1 VTDAARTTTNRIAT
15 AERATAETTI
25 RVRIDLD
32 GSGRA
37 EISTPIGFLD
47 HLLTLFA
54 RHALVDLEV
63 AATGDTHIDEHHT
76 VEDTALVLGRAIDEA
91 LAERTGIRRYGDVRL
106 PMDEALALSAVDL
119 GGRAHADVEPV
130 PDPLTATN
138 VWLELWPH
146 FVETL
151 AREARA
157 SVHLE
162 VRKARSTHHLVEGG
176 VKALARS
183 LRQAWEPD
191 PRLAGTESVPSSK
204 GTLR

>member
-1 VTDAARTTTNRIAT
+1 MSRIGT
-15 AERATAETTI
+15 AERSTSETTI
-25 RVRIDLD
+25 RVRVDLD
-32 GSGRA
+32 GSGLA
-37 EISTPIGFLD
+37 EIATPIGFLD
-47 HLLTLFA
+47 HLLTLLA

-63 AATGDTHIDEHHT
+63 EATGDVHVDEHHT

-91 LAERTGIRRYGDVRL
+91 LGERAGIRRYGDVRL
-106 PMDEALALSAVDL
+106 PMDEALALCAVDL
-119 GGRAHADVEPV
+119 GGRAYCDVEPV
-130 PDPLTATN
+130 PDPLTAAN
-138 VWLELWPH
+138 AWLELWPH

-162 VRKARSTHHLVEGG
+162 VRRARSTHHLVEGG
-176 VKALARS
+176 AKALARA

-191 PRLAGTESVPSSK
+191 PRLSDDGSVPSSK

>member
-1 VTDAARTTTNRIAT
+1 MSRSGS
-15 AERATAETTI
+15 AERTTAETVI
-25 RVRIDLD
+25 SVRIDLA
-32 GSGRA
+32 GGGRA
-37 EISTPIGFLD
+37 TVETPIGFLD

-63 AATGDTHIDEHHT
+63 HASGDVHIDEHHT

-91 LAERTGIRRYGDVRL
+91 LGDRSGIRRYGDVRL
-106 PMDEALALSAVDL
+106 PMDEALALCAVDL
-119 GGRAHADVEPV
+119 GGRSYSDVKPR
-130 PDPLTATN
+130 PDPLAGGN

-162 VRKARSTHHLVEGG
+162 VLKARSSHHLVEGG
-176 VKALARS
+176 VKSLARA

-191 PRLAGTESVPSSK
+191 PRLADADDAVPSSK
-204 GTLR
+204 GTLA

>member
-1 VTDAARTTTNRIAT
+1 MSRIGN

-32 GSGRA
+32 GSGRSD
-37 EISTPIGFLD
+37 IMTPLGFLD
-47 HLLTLFA
+47 HLLTLLA
-54 RHALVDLEV
+54 RHALVDLDV
-63 AATGDTHIDEHHT
+63 TATGDIHVDEHHT

-91 LAERTGIRRYGDVRL
+91 LGERAGIRRYGDVRL
-106 PMDEALALSAVDL
+106 PMDEALALCAVDL
-119 GGRAHADVEPV
+119 GGRSYADVEPV
-130 PDPLTATN
+130 PDPLAAAN

-146 FVETL
+146 FVETV

-162 VRKARSTHHLVEGG
+162 VRRARSTHHLVEGG
-176 VKALARS
+176 AKALARA

>member
-1 VTDAARTTTNRIAT
+1 MTRIGA
-15 AERATAETTI
+15 AERSTAETTI

-32 GSGRA
+32 GTGLA
-37 EISTPIGFLD
+37 DVATPIGFLD
-47 HLLTLFA
+47 HLLTLLA

-63 AATGDTHIDEHHT
+63 NASGDVQVDEHHT

-91 LAERTGIRRYGDVRL
+91 LGERGGIGRYGDVRL
-106 PMDEALALSAVDL
+106 PMDEALALCAVDL
-119 GGRAHADVEPV
+119 GGRAYADVEPV
-130 PDPLTATN
+130 PDPMTAAN

-176 VKALARS
+176 VKALARA
-183 LRQAWEPD
+183 LRQAWAPD
-191 PRLAGTESVPSSK
+191 PRLAASDDAVPSSK

>member
-1 VTDAARTTTNRIAT
+1 MSRIGEVERTTT
-15 AERATAETTI
+15 ETTI
-25 RVRIDLD
+25 SVRINLD
-32 GSGRA
+32 GSGTA
-37 EISTPIGFLD
+37 EVATPIGFLD

-54 RHALVDLEV
+54 RHAFVDLAV
-63 AATGDTHIDEHHT
+63 SASGDVQVDEHHT
-76 VEDTALVLGRAIDEA
+76 VEDTALVLGRAIDAA
-91 LAERTGIRRYGDVRL
+91 LGERAGIRRYGDVRL
-106 PMDEALALSAVDL
+106 PMDEALASCALDL
-119 GGRAHADVEPV
+119 GGRAYADVVPV
-130 PDPLTATN
+130 PDPMTSVN
-138 VWLELWPH
+138 PWLELWPH

-176 VKALARS
+176 AKALARA

-191 PRLAGTESVPSSK
+191 PRLAGGDHVPSSK

>member
-1 VTDAARTTTNRIAT
+1 MSRIGT
-15 AERATAETTI
+15 QERMTAETTI
-25 RVRIDLD
+25 RVRVDLD
-32 GSGRA
+32 GRGQASVT
-37 EISTPIGFLD
+37 TPIGFLD

-63 AATGDTHIDEHHT
+63 EASGDVHVDEHHT
-76 VEDTALVLGRAIDEA
+76 VEDTALVLGRALDTA
-91 LAERTGIRRYGDVRL
+91 LADRRGIRRYGDVRL
-106 PMDEALALSAVDL
+106 PMDEALALCAVDL
-119 GGRAHADVEPV
+119 GGRGYSDVEPV
-130 PDPLTATN
+130 PDPLTAAN
-138 VWLELWPH
+138 AWLELWPH

-157 SVHLE
+157 AIHVE

-176 VKALARS
+176 TKALARA

-191 PRLAGTESVPSSK
+191 PRLDGDAVPSSK

>member
-1 VTDAARTTTNRIAT
+1 MNRIGA

-25 RVRIDLD
+25 SVRVDLD
-32 GSGRA
+32 GGGMA
-37 EISTPIGFLD
+37 DVSTPIGFLD
-47 HLLTLFA
+47 HLLTLLA
-54 RHALVDLEV
+54 RHALIDLEV
-63 AATGDTHIDEHHT
+63 RATGDVHVDEHHT
-76 VEDTALVLGRAIDEA
+76 VEDTALVLGRALDEA
-91 LAERTGIRRYGDVRL
+91 LGERAGIRRYGDVRL
-106 PMDEALALSAVDL
+106 PMDEALALCAIDL
-119 GGRAHADVEPV
+119 GGRAYADVEPV
-130 PDPLTATN
+130 ADPLTSSN

-176 VKALARS
+176 AKALARA

-191 PRLAGTESVPSSK
+191 PRLTGRDEVPSSK

>member
-1 VTDAARTTTNRIAT
+1 MTDSARVAT

-25 RVRIDLD
+25 TVRIDLD
-32 GSGRA
+32 GSGHA
-37 EISTPIGFLD
+37 DVGTPIGFLD
-47 HLLTLFA
+47 HVLTLFA
-54 RHALVDLEV
+54 RHALVDLDV
-63 AATGDTHIDEHHT
+63 KATGDVHVDEHHT
-76 VEDTALVLGRAIDEA
+76 VEDTALVLGRAIDDA
-91 LAERTGIRRYGDVRL
+91 LGERTGIRRYGDVRL
-106 PMDEALALSAVDL
+106 PMDEALALCAVDL
-119 GGRAHADVEPV
+119 GGRSYADVDPV
-130 PDPLTATN
+130 PDPLTAAN

-162 VRKARSTHHLVEGG
+162 VQKARSTHHLVEAG

-191 PRLAGTESVPSSK
+191 PRLAGTGAVPSSK

>member
-1 VTDAARTTTNRIAT
+1 MSRTGQQ
-15 AERATAETTI
+15 ERATAETTI
-25 RVRIDLD
+25 RVRVDLD
-32 GSGRA
+32 GQGRA
-37 EISTPIGFLD
+37 SVATPIGFLD

-63 AATGDTHIDEHHT
+63 EATGDVHIDEHHT
-76 VEDTALVLGRAIDEA
+76 VEDTALVLGRALDEA
-91 LAERTGIRRYGDVRL
+91 LGDRRGIRRYGDVRL
-106 PMDEALALSAVDL
+106 PMDEALALCAVDL
-119 GGRAHADVEPV
+119 GGRGYSDVEPV
-130 PDPLTATN
+130 PDPLTAAN
-138 VWLELWPH
+138 AWLELWPH

-157 SVHLE
+157 AIHVE

-176 VKALARS
+176 AKALARA

-191 PRLAGTESVPSSK
+191 PRLAGDAVPSSK

>member
-1 VTDAARTTTNRIAT
+1 VSRIGN

-32 GSGRA
+32 GSGRSQ
-37 EISTPIGFLD
+37 ITTPLGFLD

-54 RHALVDLEV
+54 RHALVDLDV
-63 AATGDTHIDEHHT
+63 TATGDVHVDEHHT

-91 LAERTGIRRYGDVRL
+91 LGERAGIRRYGDVRL
-106 PMDEALALSAVDL
+106 PMDEALALCAVDL
-119 GGRAHADVEPV
+119 GGRSYADVEPV
-130 PDPLTATN
+130 PDPLTAAN

-146 FVETL
+146 LVETV

-162 VRKARSTHHLVEGG
+162 VRRARSTHHLVEGG
-176 VKALARS
+176 AKALARA

-191 PRLAGTESVPSSK
+191 PRLAGTQSVPSSK

>member
-1 VTDAARTTTNRIAT
+1 MSRSGT
-15 AERATAETTI
+15 AERATAETSI

-32 GSGRA
+32 GTGAVSV
-37 EISTPIGFLD
+37 ETPIGFLD

-63 AATGDTHIDEHHT
+63 HATGDVHIDEHHS
-76 VEDTALVLGRAIDEA
+76 VEDTALVLGRAIDVA
-91 LAERTGIRRYGDVRL
+91 LGERAGIRRYGDVRL
-106 PMDEALALSAVDL
+106 PMDEALALCAVDL
-119 GGRAHADVEPV
+119 GGRAFSDVEPR
-130 PDPLTATN
+130 PDPLTAAN

-162 VRKARSTHHLVEGG
+162 VRGARSTHHLVEGG
-176 VKALARS
+176 VKSLARS

-191 PRLAGTESVPSSK
+191 PRLSDTVDAVPSSK

>member
-1 VTDAARTTTNRIAT
+1 MSRIGEV
-15 AERATAETTI
+15 ERATSETTI
-25 RVRIDLD
+25 LVRVDLD
-32 GSGRA
+32 GSGQS
-37 EISTPIGFLD
+37 EIETPIGFLD

-54 RHALVDLEV
+54 RHALVDLRV
-63 AATGDTHIDEHHT
+63 VATGDVQVDEHHT
-76 VEDTALVLGRAIDEA
+76 VEDTALVLGRAIDAA
-91 LAERTGIRRYGDVRL
+91 LGERAGIRRYGDIRL
-106 PMDEALALSAVDL
+106 PMDEALALCAVDL
-119 GGRAHADVEPV
+119 GGRAYADVEPV
-130 PDPLTATN
+130 PDPMTAAN
-138 VWLELWPH
+138 AWLELWPH

-176 VKALARS
+176 AKALARA

-191 PRLAGTESVPSSK
+191 PRLTGRADVPSSK

>member
-1 VTDAARTTTNRIAT
+1 MTRIGA
-15 AERATAETTI
+15 AERSTAETTI
-25 RVRIDLD
+25 RVRVDLE
-32 GSGRA
+32 GTGRA
-37 EISTPIGFLD
+37 EVATPIGFLD
-47 HLLTLFA
+47 HLLTLLA

-63 AATGDTHIDEHHT
+63 NASGDIHVDEHHT

-91 LAERTGIRRYGDVRL
+91 LGERAGIARYGDVRL
-106 PMDEALALSAVDL
+106 PMDEALALCAIDL
-119 GGRAHADVEPV
+119 GGRSYADVEPV
-130 PDPLTATN
+130 ADPMTAAN

-151 AREARA
+151 AREARL

-176 VKALARS
+176 AKALARAM
-183 LRQAWEPD
+183 RQAWEPD
-191 PRLAGTESVPSSK
+191 PRLASSEDAMPSSK

>member
-1 VTDAARTTTNRIAT
+1 MSRSGT
-15 AERATAETTI
+15 AERTTAETEI
-25 RVRIDLD
+25 RIRIDLD
-32 GSGRA
+32 GTGRVA
-37 EISTPIGFLD
+37 VETPIGFLD
-47 HLLTLFA
+47 HLLALFA
-54 RHALVDLEV
+54 RHALVDLDV
-63 AATGDTHIDEHHT
+63 HAGGDVHVDEHHT
-76 VEDTALVLGRAIDEA
+76 VEDTALVLGRAIDAA
-91 LAERTGIRRYGDVRL
+91 LGERAGIRRYGDVRL
-106 PMDEALALSAVDL
+106 PMDEALALCAVDL
-119 GGRAHADVEPV
+119 GGRAVSDIEPR
-130 PDPLTATN
+130 PDPLAGGN

-176 VKALARS
+176 VKSLARA

-191 PRLAGTESVPSSK
+191 PRLAGVADAADAIPSSK

>member
-1 VTDAARTTTNRIAT
+1 MTRIGA
-15 AERATAETTI
+15 AERTTAETSI

-32 GSGRA
+32 GSGRVTV
-37 EISTPIGFLD
+37 ETPIGFLD
-47 HLLTLFA
+47 HLLTLFG

-63 AATGDTHIDEHHT
+63 HASGDVQVDEHHT

-91 LAERTGIRRYGDVRL
+91 LGERLGIRRYGDVRI
-106 PMDEALALSAVDL
+106 PMDEALALCAVDL
-119 GGRAHADVEPV
+119 GGRAYADVEPR
-130 PDPLTATN
+130 PDPLIATN
-138 VWLELWPH
+138 PWLELWPH

-157 SVHLE
+157 SVHAE

-176 VKALARS
+176 TKALARA
-183 LRQAWEPD
+183 LRQAWELD
-191 PRLAGTESVPSSK
+191 PRLADAEAETAVPSSK

>member
-1 VTDAARTTTNRIAT
+1 MTRIGSEERT
-15 AERATAETTI
+15 TAETSI
-25 RVRIDLD
+25 RVRVDLD
-32 GSGRA
+32 GTGRA
-37 EISTPIGFLD
+37 TVETPIGLLD

-54 RHALVDLEV
+54 RHALVDLELH
-63 AATGDTHIDEHHT
+63 ARGDTEVDEHHT
-76 VEDTALVLGRAIDEA
+76 VEDTALVLGRAIDAA
-91 LAERTGIRRYGDVRL
+91 LGERTGIRRYGDVRV
-106 PMDEALALSAVDL
+106 PMDEALAECAVDL
-119 GGRAHADVEPV
+119 GGRAHADVEPRV
-130 PDPLTATN
+130 DPLTAAN
-138 VWLELWPH
+138 AWLELWPH

-191 PRLAGTESVPSSK
+191 PRLAATDAVPSSK

>member
-1 VTDAARTTTNRIAT
+1 MSRVGE

-25 RVRIDLD
+25 RVRVDLD
-32 GSGRA
+32 GSGQS
-37 EISTPIGFLD
+37 EIDTPIGFLD

-54 RHALVDLEV
+54 RHALVDV
-63 AATGDTHIDEHHT
+63 TVVATGDVHVDEHHT
-76 VEDTALVLGRAIDEA
+76 VEDTALVLGRAIDAA
-91 LAERTGIRRYGDVRL
+91 LGERAGIRRYGDIRL
-106 PMDEALALSAVDL
+106 PMDEALALCAIDL
-119 GGRAHADVEPV
+119 GGRAYADVEPV
-130 PDPLTATN
+130 PDPMTAAN

-176 VKALARS
+176 AKALARA

-191 PRLAGTESVPSSK
+191 PRLAGGADVPSSK

>member
-1 VTDAARTTTNRIAT
+1 MTRVGLQ
-15 AERATAETTI
+15 ERATAETTI

-32 GSGRA
+32 GTGRA
-37 EISTPIGFLD
+37 EVETPIGFLD
-47 HLLTLFA
+47 HLLTLVA

-63 AATGDTHIDEHHT
+63 TASGDVHIDEHHT

-91 LAERTGIRRYGDVRL
+91 LGDRSGIRRYGDVRL
-106 PMDEALALSAVDL
+106 PMDEALALCAVDL
-119 GGRAHADVEPV
+119 GGRGYSDVAPV
-130 PDPLTATN
+130 PDPLTAAS

-157 SVHLE
+157 AVHLE
-162 VRKARSTHHLVEGG
+162 VRGARSTHHLVEGG
-176 VKALARS
+176 AKALSRA
-183 LRQAWEPD
+183 LRQAWEAD
-191 PRLAGTESVPSSK
+191 PRLADTVPSSK